1 MKDTHIRRAIMVE
14 RFKQYLVKRFNLK
27 DVDKFLQNHVFNTDI
42 SQLSIPK
49 LNKLLDK
56 VQSEVSALYG
66 VYVDDLKSHWQ
77 SFFDDSY
84 RFETKSVGHI
94 YTHLKDKLKPL
105 EQNFISQAVNHVL
118 NKPLDFKGLT
128 GITLGE
134 MLESFQQSESLRIV
148 RTIRLA
154 HHQGKTITD
163 IIRLIRGTKAR
174 QYQDGVLS
182 ILQRNA
188 ESIARTGTAIFNT
201 EAKTTFMEKHDD
213 LIDGIQVIATLDSR
227 TSPICR
233 HLDREY
239 MSLDKAIYPPFH
251 FNCRS
256 TFVYVLKGEKP
267 STDGMSYYEWLKTQS
282 DDFQNQVLG
291 TKRAMLFRDGGLS
304 IEQFK
309 ALQLDKKFQPI
320 TLEEMKKLEP
330 LVFAKL
336 FDN

>member
-1 MKDTHIRRAIMVE
+1 MKNTHIRRAVMVE

-66 VYVDDLKSHWQ
+66 VYVEDLKTHWL

-84 RFETKSVGHI
+84 RFETKLVGHI

-105 EQNFISQAVNHVL
+105 EQDILSQKVNQIL
-118 NKPLDFKGLT
+118 NKPLDLKGIT
-128 GITLGE
+128 GITLVE
-134 MLESFQQSESLRIV
+134 MLESFQRLESLRIV

-154 HHQGKTITD
+154 HHQGKTIND
-163 IIRLIRGTKAR
+163 MIKLIRGTKAR

-182 ILQRNA
+182 ISQRNA

-213 LIDGIQVIATLDSR
+213 LIDGIQIIATLDSR

-239 MSLDKAIYPPFH
+239 MPLDKAIYPPFH

-256 TFVYVLKGEKP
+256 TFVYILKGEKP
-267 STDGMSYYEWLKTQS
+267 SSDGMSYYEWLKTQS
-282 DDFQNQVLG
+282 DEFQNQVLG
-291 TKRAMLFRDGGLS
+291 KKRAMLFRDGELS

-309 ALQLDKKFQPI
+309 ALQLDRNFTP
-320 TLEEMKKLEP
+320 LSLDEMAKLEP
-330 LVFAKL
+330 LIFKKVFSS
-336 FDN
+336 